1 MVKKIITV
9 YIDEKYIDILE
20 KIKIE
25 EDRSISKIVNNIL
38 KKEFR
43 RMWFIRKWQI

>member
-25 EDRSISKIVNNIL
+25 EDRSISKIVNKIL
-38 KKEFR
+38 KKEFEGE
-43 RMWFIRKWQI
+43 K